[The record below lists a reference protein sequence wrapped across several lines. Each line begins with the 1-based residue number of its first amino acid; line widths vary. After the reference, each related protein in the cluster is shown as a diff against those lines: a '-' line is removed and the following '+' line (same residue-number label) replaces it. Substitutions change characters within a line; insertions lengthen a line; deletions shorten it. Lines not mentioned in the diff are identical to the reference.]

1 MSQISLDPTEQPRPQ
16 SLAALFEHVRV
27 ERLVDLDSRVEVT
40 DITCDSREAKAGSL
54 FFAIPG
60 TSRDGLS
67 YAGQALE
74 RGAIGVV
81 SEGANRR
88 AGLPGAIVDDGR
100 AAWARASSAWWG
112 HPTREMTL
120 IGVTGTDG
128 KTTTSSMLYE
138 LLSRVDRRVGAI
150 TSVSAAYGGRE
161 METGLHTTTPD
172 AFQLQALL
180 REMRIN
186 EVETVLLETTSHGLA
201 HRRVLG
207 CEFDVG
213 VVTNITSD
221 HLDFHE
227 TLSQYVEAK
236 ALLFDGLGATW
247 RKPNQPKVAVLNADD
262 DNFERLTRTTADRIV
277 TYSVDVQSEVKAIGI
292 ELGGTM
298 SKFRA
303 ITPEWRRDF
312 VLNLPGGYNVKNAL
326 ATIATA
332 YALDID
338 PDEIAAGLAGFKG
351 VPGRMEQVELGQ
363 SFQVRIDF
371 AHTSSSLNEAL
382 IAARTMAPANRV
394 IVVFGCAGL
403 RDREK
408 RPVMGRI
415 ASERADI
422 VVLTAE
428 DPRTESLPAIIDE
441 IAAGCLEAG
450 GVEGET
456 VFKIEDR
463 ADAIRHAVEIANDG
477 DCVLVCGKGHERSMC
492 FGEEEFPW
500 SDREAAV
507 DALRLAGFGS

>member
-1 MSQISLDPTEQPRPQ
+1 MSHTSRDRPEQPL
-16 SLAALFEHVRV
+16 SHTLTALLEQVRV
-27 ERLVDLDSRVEVT
+27 ERLINLDSQDT
-40 DITCDSREAKAGSL
+40 IIDITCDSREAKAGSL

-60 TSRDGLS
+60 TSRDGLR

-81 SEGANRR
+81 SEEANRPG
-88 AGLPGAIVDDGR
+88 GLPGVIVDDGR

-138 LLSRVDRRVGAI
+138 MLSRLDRGVGAI
-150 TSVSAAYGGRE
+150 TSVSASYLGQE
-161 METGLHTTTPD
+161 KETGLHTTTPD

-180 REMRIN
+180 REMRN
-186 EVETVLLETTSHGLA
+186 NGVDTVVLETTSHGLA
-201 HRRVLG
+201 HRRVFG

-227 TLSQYVEAK
+227 TLSEYVEAK
-236 ALLFDGLGATW
+236 AMLFDGLGVTW
-247 RKPNQPKVAVLNADD
+247 RKSDQPKIAVLNADD
-262 DNFERLTRTTADRIV
+262 DNFDRLRRTTADRIV
-277 TYSVDVQSEVKAIGI
+277 TYSVDAASEVKAENI
-292 ELGGTM
+292 ELGTTE
-298 SKFRA
+298 SKFRTV
-303 ITPEWRRDF
+303 TPEWQRDF
-312 VLNLPGGYNVKNAL
+312 VLNLPGSYNVKNAL

-332 YALDID
+332 YAFDVD
-338 PDEIAAGLAGFKG
+338 PNEIAAGLAEFKG
-351 VPGRMEQVELGQ
+351 VPGRMESVEMGQ

-371 AHTSSSLNEAL
+371 AHTASSLNEAL
-382 IAARTMAPANRV
+382 IAARTMMPAGRT

-408 RPVMGRI
+408 RPVMGKV

-428 DPRTESLPAIIDE
+428 DPRTESLQAIIDE
-441 IAAGCLEAG
+441 IASGCLEGG

-456 VFKIEDR
+456 FIKIEDR
-463 ADAIRHAVEIANDG
+463 ADAIRHAVEIASAG
-477 DCVLVCGKGHERSMC
+477 DCVLICGKGHERSMC
-492 FGEEEFPW
+492 FGVEEFPW
-500 SDREAAV
+500 SDREAAM
-507 DALRLAGFGS
+507 DALRLAGFGN